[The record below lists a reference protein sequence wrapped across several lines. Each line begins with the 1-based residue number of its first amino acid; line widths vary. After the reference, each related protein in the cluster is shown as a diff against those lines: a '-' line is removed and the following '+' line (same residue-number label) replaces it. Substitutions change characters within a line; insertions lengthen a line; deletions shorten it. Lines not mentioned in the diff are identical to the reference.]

1 MIRFEFSCQSIPV
14 ANRSVACF
22 QILLSLSFLGIFS
35 ITLEPRLF
43 VGATLPRLFSL
54 FRALGLRHV
63 TVTDNHNHV
72 VGIVTRID
80 IARFR
85 EVWSCGS
92 DQTHQVLPIAK
103 RVNDDS

>member
-1 MIRFEFSCQSIPV
+1 MAEFLSKSQCRV
-14 ANRSVACF
+14 
-22 QILLSLSFLGIFS
+22 LLHFSLLLGTPRWYLVTI
-35 ITLEPRLF
+35 EPRLL